1 MSGDGNIPSENNQ
14 STLNAQSALNAQSTW
29 AVHFPGNLRWSNA
42 MQIVKG
48 MAPYGAIAMDEVD
61 RIARRLQARAAEA
74 DLDRVWCDEWAA
86 MADRLAGVADKAAAE
101 GRDITAGNHYMRA
114 GNYYYSAERF
124 IPPGEEK
131 LAMYA
136 QALRCYQA
144 AMARL
149 YPEIERVEVPYE
161 SASLPAWFV
170 KGRGEGRRPTVVLF
184 DGMDN
189 AKEMSVIFAGLD
201 FAKRGINTLAIDGPG
216 QSETLRLRNIPSRH
230 DYEVPGTAAYDY
242 VVARPEVDPK
252 RVAVMGYSFGGY
264 QAPRIAA
271 FEKRYAAAVAFGAM
285 HWSIYDWVAG
295 NKAKLAVDPR
305 TSSTSIFQ
313 FRWVVGAPDNETAL
327 EWAKKFTLEG
337 VAQRIECAFLVLHGE
352 NDRVVPL
359 SEARK
364 LFQGVGSKRKHIKIF
379 TEEEGGAEHC
389 QVDHRQLGVD
399 YIGDWLLANM

>member
-1 MSGDGNIPSENNQ
+1 MVATPSEPN
-14 STLNAQSALNAQSTW
+14 W
-29 AVHFPGNLRWSNA
+29 AVTFPGNLRWSNA

-48 MAPYGAIAMDEVD
+48 MVAYGAAAMAEIDAIAQ
-61 RIARRLQARAAEA
+61 RLRARAGEP
-74 DLDRVWCDEWAA
+74 DLDRVWREEWSRE
-86 MADRLAGVADKAAAE
+86 ADRVAKLGDDADAD
-101 GRDITAGNHYMRA
+101 RRTITAGNQYMRA

-124 IPPGEEK
+124 MPPGPEK
-131 LAMYA
+131 MAMYA
-136 QALRCYQA
+136 RALRCWQA

-149 YPEIERVEVPYE
+149 HPDIERVEVPYE
-161 SASLPAWFV
+161 GASLPAYFV

-216 QSETLRLRNIPSRH
+216 QAETLRLRNIQSRH
-230 DYEVPGTAAYDY
+230 DYEVPGRAAYDY
-242 VVARPEVDPK
+242 VASRPEVDPK

-271 FEKRYAAAVAFGAM
+271 FEKRYAACVAFGAM

-313 FRWVVGAPDNETAL
+313 FRWVVGAPDNATAL

-337 VAQRIECAFLVLHGE
+337 VAQNIECAFLVLHGE
-352 NDRVVPL
+352 NDRIVPL
-359 SEARK
+359 SEARTLYEK
-364 LFQGVGSKRKHIKIF
+364 VGSKRKHLKIF
-379 TEEEGGAEHC
+379 TVEEGGAEHC